1 MAIYYLQVVRLKISS
16 MFWTFNNQEKAL
28 VEAFSMIVQL
38 RRLIVCS
45 TDCDSMLVL
54 VYCHC
59 ATFGWEPEFPQ
70 MTMET
75 FTKFYFIYI
84 CIKQPSP
91 LIQESFQTVDTLT
104 IRTVLTKD
112 KLPISD

>member
-1 MAIYYLQVVRLKISS
+1 
-16 MFWTFNNQEKAL
+16 
-28 VEAFSMIVQL
+28 MIVQL

-75 FTKFYFIYI
+75 FTNFYFIYI